1 MPGSPKKR
9 KTKWKAMD
17 SDLKAPEG
25 QEGVVKRARAQAGS
39 TTNQVDESQHPRRS
53 GHPGAGK
60 GGRDTQLEK
69 IGAILHAPTQ
79 TNQAKGNTSL
89 DPNIPANPLAPEP
102 PRKGRGSRSKKKQ
115 PPPPY
120 SPSET
125 LDVVTSKS
133 CSKNKTPVSL
143 APSSES
149 FNSQP
154 AFAPCEAGGRYGFLP
169 PIASIVP
176 PGTEPNINALNNA
189 IMANARRLHAL
200 STPDTSQ
207 SQTPIGTSN
216 LSQSQARVSETHHP
230 ITAPRTKDPV
240 PSKTTSTTAMLSN
253 TNFYDNLDP
262 ALRLSAPP
270 NPDSE
275 ESSMSKDGDS
285 SSSDE
290 GGEDEQISWG
300 EVRFSREELPSQ
312 SQVATAL
319 PTNFEF
325 QHSHDK
331 DDQVAERVLAVD
343 GDLSESSAATDQE
356 SAPQPDDVL
365 RAHHERNGYPRLP
378 DPALLEL
385 LRSAEN
391 RKLKLNAENTSD
403 DEGPKA
409 SQLGWYSSRW
419 KSFLEDVKGECRT
432 QQALENPF
440 PSLVVDMPVS
450 ITECLS
456 ASLVQWLKTSHQV
469 DAGVWPKHKPDMA
482 RLLYDD
488 LATWRSEL
496 KKIVIAIAPSAY
508 GLVPPAD
515 IPIQE
520 HAAWV
525 EAAAADLLDD
535 GKFLRYGLDN
545 LGKTRNFAHPAF
557 FEAIILFMYTRTY
570 CIARRQPDIF
580 RKQVP
585 LKCLALICT
594 AFHCIL
600 QGLAKHG
607 NGKLYPKFTA
617 KEYKTVYMAMLGLLK
632 NIKNNPYHGPKLMH
646 QLHEWAQVGW
656 VEASKHDSINTSKH
670 HNLRVQLD

>member
-1 MPGSPKKR
+1 M
-9 KTKWKAMD
+9 
-17 SDLKAPEG
+17 
-25 QEGVVKRARAQAGS
+25 
-39 TTNQVDESQHPRRS
+39 
-53 GHPGAGK
+53 
-60 GGRDTQLEK
+60 
-69 IGAILHAPTQ
+69 
-79 TNQAKGNTSL
+79 
-89 DPNIPANPLAPEP
+89 
-102 PRKGRGSRSKKKQ
+102 
-115 PPPPY
+115 
-120 SPSET
+120 
-125 LDVVTSKS
+125 
-133 CSKNKTPVSL
+133 
-143 APSSES
+143 
-149 FNSQP
+149 
-154 AFAPCEAGGRYGFLP
+154 
-169 PIASIVP
+169 
-176 PGTEPNINALNNA
+176 EPNINASNNA
-189 IMANARRLHAL
+189 IVANARRLHAL

-207 SQTPIGTSN
+207 SQTPVGTSN

-240 PSKTTSTTAMLSN
+240 PSKTTSTTATLSN

-262 ALRLSAPP
+262 ALQLSAPP

-275 ESSMSKDGDS
+275 ESSTSKDGDS

-290 GGEDEQISWG
+290 GGEDEQIGWG

-312 SQVATAL
+312 SQVATVL
-319 PTNFEF
+319 PTDFEF
-325 QHSHDK
+325 QHSRDE

-356 SAPQPDDVL
+356 SAPQPDNVL

-385 LRSAEN
+385 LRSAEVDVPNPKAKPKAKRN
-391 RKLKLNAENTSD
+391 RKLKLKLNAENASD
-403 DEGPKA
+403 DKGPKA
-409 SQLGWYSSRW
+409 SQLGWYSSCW
-419 KSFLEDVKGECRT
+419 KSFLEDAKEECRT

-456 ASLVQWLKTSHQV
+456 ASLVQWLKTGHQV
-469 DAGVWPKHKPDMA
+469 DAGVWPEHKPDM
-482 RLLYDD
+482 LYDD
-488 LATWRSEL
+488 LATWHSEL

-520 HAAWV
+520 RAAWV

-557 FEAIILFMYTRTY
+557 LEAIILFMYTGTY
-570 CIARRQPDIF
+570 RIASRRPDIF

-617 KEYKTVYMAMLGLLK
+617 KEYETVYMAMLGLLE
-632 NIKNNPYHGPKLMH
+632 NVKNNPYHGPKLMH
-646 QLHEWAQVGW
+646 QLREWAQVRW
-656 VEASKHDSINTSKH
+656 VEASKHDGINTSKH